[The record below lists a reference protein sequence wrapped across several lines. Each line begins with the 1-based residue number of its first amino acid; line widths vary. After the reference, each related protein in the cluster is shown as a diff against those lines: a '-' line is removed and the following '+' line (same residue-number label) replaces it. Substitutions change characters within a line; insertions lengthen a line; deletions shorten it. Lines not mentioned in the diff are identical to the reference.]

1 MYLCL
6 NKLAS
11 KVWKKNCPNFLY
23 ALYEDGRKS
32 ESSFSHSFLAIFFIH
47 SLKRFAF
54 FKNAYVLMVFVNR
67 VSFMQIS
74 DMIPG
79 MLTELEGL
87 GVFWDPSGGFSR
99 RSSLRKFLG
108 SKEHLD

>member
-1 MYLCL
+1 
-6 NKLAS
+6 
-11 KVWKKNCPNFLY
+11 
-23 ALYEDGRKS
+23 
-32 ESSFSHSFLAIFFIH
+32 
-47 SLKRFAF
+47 
-54 FKNAYVLMVFVNR
+54 MVFVNR

-99 RSSLRKFLG
+99 RSSLRKLLG